1 MSQTVITQAFEE
13 LKAQEAANGGVL
25 TLDEFVFA
33 SVPNL
38 NITDPID
45 RTEGLPPA
53 AQIVHRQA
61 VSKTGMVNGNAV
73 VYSVVLGADVG
84 DFEFNWVGLLNKA
97 SGVVA
102 MIVHAP
108 SQKKIRTQSGQQGN
122 VLTRSF
128 LMEYN
133 GASEQTQIITPADT
147 WQIDFTAR
155 LNGVDERIRLENRD
169 TYGPASFLKDGFLVA
184 GANGNYQVKKGVAYI
199 EGLRAELQ
207 FDQALAVA
215 VRPSKIWL
223 DVCWRG
229 TLTSVWA
236 TATRLTVADN
246 LSNYVEGDEQHY
258 VFAIA
263 DILADGSVIDLRR
276 NTPLAQV
283 MELSAEPNTVPYFD
297 KDTKLKMF
305 AYQETPHVSPEMYG
319 AKETIS
325 AADTQAIIDAFATAK
340 AMGVGLKLSRLYKC
354 AGNITLTSFI
364 SDVFGLGQGQT
375 GIIFEPGCGFV
386 VDNSSIS
393 GTRKAMRI
401 INTSLRTRGAKDAT
415 ALRFKGTH
423 SAKYG
428 EQLKLTDVLFATD
441 ETGAFGWD
449 CCLHLDQ
456 ASQVFMDH
464 CSMSGLGAV
473 PTNCCIR
480 LTNQSRDINFT
491 NGCAS
496 DFLDFMDVTSGSE
509 GVTVAFNHII
519 AGQRGVISHDTGGN
533 MIFILGNHFNTSI
546 SAVELGEG
554 TGLGSNHCKIANNF
568 CIVYNKPGD
577 ESKPYVAFDICSN
590 ENALSHNNVLL
601 TGFTKDATHTRLRQ
615 NTGGTRSASGN
626 TIANPIS
633 DGLTRSVVI
642 SSGAAS
648 NQIYGNQRI
657 GMTLANDIIDNGTNT
672 RYWLLDSDINAFLT
686 SDLKL
691 ARLGAAGVRQIRAH
705 TGLDTT
711 TASGVIRF
719 IGGAEGVANDA
730 VVEITCRETV
740 TKTLRPSTTNAY
752 NCGVAGAAWAGG
764 ATQTAFTVTSDETY
778 KTKPVMLARG
788 TTQLSV
794 TSGAGMMELP
804 HADTILDAWSE
815 VDFVQFKYLDRVEA
829 KGEDGA
835 RWHFGVIAQRAIEA
849 FARHGLD
856 AFAFGFACYDEWGDQ
871 DEVVE
876 FYEAIPD
883 LFDGNGNLV
892 QPGREAYSEII
903 TPAKKAGSKFGI
915 RYEEALVLEAALQR
929 RNFERLQ
936 VLNSDIVSRIEALE
950 AR

>member
-364 SDVFGLGQGQT
+364 S
-375 GIIFEPGCGFV
+375 
-386 VDNSSIS
+386 
-393 GTRKAMRI
+393 
-401 INTSLRTRGAKDAT
+401 
-415 ALRFKGTH
+415 
-423 SAKYG
+423 
-428 EQLKLTDVLFATD
+428 
-441 ETGAFGWD
+441 
-449 CCLHLDQ
+449 
-456 ASQVFMDH
+456 
-464 CSMSGLGAV
+464 
-473 PTNCCIR
+473 
-480 LTNQSRDINFT
+480 
-491 NGCAS
+491 
-496 DFLDFMDVTSGSE
+496 
-509 GVTVAFNHII
+509 
-519 AGQRGVISHDTGGN
+519 
-533 MIFILGNHFNTSI
+533 
-546 SAVELGEG
+546 
-554 TGLGSNHCKIANNF
+554 
-568 CIVYNKPGD
+568 
-577 ESKPYVAFDICSN
+577 
-590 ENALSHNNVLL
+590 
-601 TGFTKDATHTRLRQ
+601 
-615 NTGGTRSASGN
+615 
-626 TIANPIS
+626 
-633 DGLTRSVVI
+633 
-642 SSGAAS
+642 
-648 NQIYGNQRI
+648 
-657 GMTLANDIIDNGTNT
+657 
-672 RYWLLDSDINAFLT
+672 
-686 SDLKL
+686 
-691 ARLGAAGVRQIRAH
+691 
-705 TGLDTT
+705 
-711 TASGVIRF
+711 
-719 IGGAEGVANDA
+719 
-730 VVEITCRETV
+730 
-740 TKTLRPSTTNAY
+740 
-752 NCGVAGAAWAGG
+752 
-764 ATQTAFTVTSDETY
+764 
-778 KTKPVMLARG
+778 
-788 TTQLSV
+788 
-794 TSGAGMMELP
+794 
-804 HADTILDAWSE
+804 
-815 VDFVQFKYLDRVEA
+815 
-829 KGEDGA
+829 
-835 RWHFGVIAQRAIEA
+835 
-849 FARHGLD
+849 
-856 AFAFGFACYDEWGDQ
+856 
-871 DEVVE
+871 
-876 FYEAIPD
+876 
-883 LFDGNGNLV
+883 
-892 QPGREAYSEII
+892 
-903 TPAKKAGSKFGI
+903 
-915 RYEEALVLEAALQR
+915 
-929 RNFERLQ
+929 
-936 VLNSDIVSRIEALE
+936 
-950 AR
+950 